1 MLQHGLCVAIPF
13 KNEAFSLVFVEVQ
26 LILERSRIFRCASIN
41 VSTPARGGVVNLISV
56 IAEQG
61 LLLVFANVLL
71 QQLGVPIPAE
81 PTLVV
86 AGSLAAR
93 GILPLPGLVGV
104 TWLAVLIAD
113 STWYWMGRRYG
124 NRVLRLVCRLALSPD
139 SCVRNTEETFNRWG
153 LKSLAAAKFIPG
165 FSMVAPP
172 LAGAMRVKW
181 SSFLLFDLMAA
192 VLWSSVG
199 IGAGLIFYRQVDR
212 VLAALGRL
220 GPAVVV
226 ILLAAFVT
234 GKWAQRRRFYR
245 SLRMARISVIE
256 LKRLVDLGANPVVFD
271 VRTATAREREPQR
284 IPGAIAF
291 DLSQLDA
298 VVADL
303 PDEREVIL
311 YCNCPSEASAARI
324 ARLLMNRGV
333 RSVRPLAGGLQAWID
348 AGFKADA
355 G

>member
-1 MLQHGLCVAIPF
+1 M
-13 KNEAFSLVFVEVQ
+13 NLV
-26 LILERSRIFRCASIN
+26 
-41 VSTPARGGVVNLISV
+41 SV
-56 IAEQG
+56 ITEQG

-81 PTLVV
+81 PTLIV

-93 GILPLPGLVGV
+93 GLLPLPGLVGV

-113 STWYWMGRRYG
+113 STWYWLGRRYG
-124 NRVLRLVCRLALSPD
+124 NQVLRVVCRLALSPD
-139 SCVRNTEETFNRWG
+139 SCVRTTEQTFARWG
-153 LKSLAAAKFIPG
+153 LKSVAMAKFIPG

-172 LAGAMRVKW
+172 LAGAMRVSW
-181 SSFLLFDLMAA
+181 SSFLLFDLLAA

-212 VLAALGRL
+212 VLAALAGL
-220 GPAVVV
+220 GGWAPVVGV
-226 ILLAAFVT
+226 ILLAAFV
-234 GKWAQRRRFYR
+234 GWKWLQRRRFYR
-245 SLRMARISVIE
+245 TLRLARISVEE
-256 LKRLVDLGANPVVFD
+256 LKRLIDGGANPVVFD
-271 VRTATAREREPQR
+271 VRTTIARERDPQR

-291 DLSQLDA
+291 DLSQVDA
-298 VVADL
+298 VVAEL
-303 PDEREVIL
+303 PAEREVIL

-324 ARLLMNRGV
+324 ARLLMDRGV

-348 AGFKADA
+348 AGFKADI

>member
-1 MLQHGLCVAIPF
+1 M
-13 KNEAFSLVFVEVQ
+13 NLV
-26 LILERSRIFRCASIN
+26 
-41 VSTPARGGVVNLISV
+41 SV
-56 IAEQG
+56 ITEQG

-93 GILPLPGLVGV
+93 GLLPLPGLVGV

-124 NRVLRLVCRLALSPD
+124 SQVLRVVCRLALSPD
-139 SCVRNTEETFNRWG
+139 SCVRTTEQTFTRWG
-153 LKSLAAAKFIPG
+153 LKSLAVAKFIPG

-172 LAGAMRVKW
+172 LAGAMRVSW
-181 SSFLLFDLMAA
+181 GSFLLFDLLAA

-199 IGAGLIFYRQVDR
+199 IGAGLIFFRQVDR
-212 VLAALGRL
+212 VLAALAGL
-220 GPAVVV
+220 GGWAPLVGA
-226 ILLAAFVT
+226 ILLAAFVG
-234 GKWAQRRRFYR
+234 GKWVQRRRFYR
-245 SLRMARISVIE
+245 SLRMARISVDE
-256 LKRLVDLGANPVVFD
+256 LKRLFDLGANPVVFD
-271 VRTATAREREPQR
+271 VRTATARERDPQR

-291 DLSQLDA
+291 DLSQVDA
-298 VVADL
+298 AVAEL
-303 PDEREVIL
+303 PNEREVIL

-324 ARLLMNRGV
+324 ARLLMDRGV
-333 RSVRPLAGGLQAWID
+333 RSVRPLAGGLQAWLD
-348 AGFKADA
+348 AGFAADA

>member
-1 MLQHGLCVAIPF
+1 M
-13 KNEAFSLVFVEVQ
+13 NLV
-26 LILERSRIFRCASIN
+26 
-41 VSTPARGGVVNLISV
+41 SV

-93 GILPLPGLVGV
+93 GLLPLPGLVGV

-124 NRVLRLVCRLALSPD
+124 NQVLRIVCRLALSPD
-139 SCVRNTEETFNRWG
+139 SCVRTTEQTFARWG
-153 LKSLAAAKFIPG
+153 LKSLAVAKFIPG

-172 LAGAMRVKW
+172 LAGAMRVRW
-181 SSFLLFDLMAA
+181 GSFLLFDLMAA

-212 VLAALGRL
+212 VLAALAGL
-220 GPAVVV
+220 GGWAPIVGV
-226 ILLAAFVT
+226 ILLAAFVG
-234 GKWAQRRRFYR
+234 GKWVQRRRFYR
-245 SLRMARISVIE
+245 SLRMARISVNE
-256 LKRLVDLGANPVVFD
+256 LKRLIDVGANPVVFD
-271 VRTATAREREPQR
+271 VRTATARQRDPQR
-284 IPGAIAF
+284 IPGALAF
-291 DLSQLDA
+291 DPSQMDA
-298 VVADL
+298 VAAEL

-311 YCNCPSEASAARI
+311 YCSCPSEASAASI
-324 ARLLMNRGV
+324 ARLLMDRGV

-348 AGFKADA
+348 AGFKAD
-355 G
+355 GR

>member
-1 MLQHGLCVAIPF
+1 
-13 KNEAFSLVFVEVQ
+13 
-26 LILERSRIFRCASIN
+26 
-41 VSTPARGGVVNLISV
+41 VNLVSV
-56 IAEQG
+56 IAQQG
-61 LLLVFANVLL
+61 LWLVFANVLL
-71 QQLGVPIPAE
+71 QQLGVPVPAE

-93 GILPLPGLVGV
+93 GLLPLPGLVGV

-124 NRVLRLVCRLALSPD
+124 NQVLRVVCRLALSPD
-139 SCVRNTEETFNRWG
+139 SCVRTTEQTFSHWG
-153 LKSLAAAKFIPG
+153 LKSLAVAKFIPG

-172 LAGAMRVKW
+172 MAGAMRVSW

-212 VLAALGRL
+212 ILAALAGL
-220 GPAVVV
+220 GGWAPAVGVS
-226 ILLAAFVT
+226 LLAAFVSW
-234 GKWAQRRRFYR
+234 KWVQRRRFYR
-245 SLRMARISVIE
+245 TLRMARISVDE
-256 LKRLVDLGANPVVFD
+256 LKRLIDVGARPVIFD
-271 VRTATAREREPQR
+271 VRTAAARERDPQR
-284 IPGAIAF
+284 IPGAIALELAQV
-291 DLSQLDA
+291 DG
-298 VVADL
+298 VVAEL

-324 ARLLMNRGV
+324 ARLLMDRGV
-333 RSVRPLAGGLQAWID
+333 RLVRPLAGGLQAWID
-348 AGFKADA
+348 AGFKAET

>member
-1 MLQHGLCVAIPF
+1 M
-13 KNEAFSLVFVEVQ
+13 NLV
-26 LILERSRIFRCASIN
+26 
-41 VSTPARGGVVNLISV
+41 SV
-56 IAEQG
+56 ISEQG

-93 GILPLPGLVGV
+93 GLLPLPGLVGV
-104 TWLAVLIAD
+104 TWLAVLLAD

-124 NRVLRLVCRLALSPD
+124 NQVLRVVCRLALSPD
-139 SCVRNTEETFNRWG
+139 SCVQTTEQTFSRWG
-153 LKSLAAAKFIPG
+153 LKSLAVAKFIPG

-172 LAGAMRVKW
+172 LAGALRVRW
-181 SSFLLFDLMAA
+181 SSFLLFDLLAA

-212 VLAALGRL
+212 VLAALAGL
-220 GPAVVV
+220 GGWAPVVGG
-226 ILLAAFVT
+226 ILLAALVA
-234 GKWAQRRRFYR
+234 GKWVQRRRFYR
-245 SLRMARISVIE
+245 TLRMARISVNE
-256 LKRLVDLGANPVVFD
+256 LKRLIDVGANPVVFD

-284 IPGAIAF
+284 IPGAVAF
-291 DLSQLDA
+291 DLSQVDA
-298 VVADL
+298 VVAEL
-303 PDEREVIL
+303 PEEREVIL

-324 ARLLMNRGV
+324 ARRLMDRGV

-348 AGFKADA
+348 AGFEADE

>member
-1 MLQHGLCVAIPF
+1 
-13 KNEAFSLVFVEVQ
+13 
-26 LILERSRIFRCASIN
+26 
-41 VSTPARGGVVNLISV
+41 VNLVSV

-93 GILPLPGLVGV
+93 GLLPLPGLVGV
-104 TWLAVLIAD
+104 TWLAVLLAD
-113 STWYWMGRRYG
+113 STWYWLGRRYG
-124 NRVLRLVCRLALSPD
+124 SQVLRVICRLALSPD
-139 SCVRNTEETFNRWG
+139 SCVRNTEQTFTRWG
-153 LKSLAAAKFIPG
+153 LKSLAMAKFIPG

-172 LAGAMRVKW
+172 LAGAMRVRW
-181 SSFLLFDLMAA
+181 SSFLLFDLLAA

-212 VLAALGRL
+212 VLAALAGL
-220 GPAVVV
+220 GGWAPVVGG
-226 ILLAAFVT
+226 ILLAAFVA
-234 GKWAQRRRFYR
+234 GKWVQRRRFYR
-245 SLRMARISVIE
+245 TLRMARISVNE
-256 LKRLVDLGANPVVFD
+256 LKRLIDVGANPVVFD
-271 VRTATAREREPQR
+271 VRTVTAREREPQR
-284 IPGAIAF
+284 IPGAVAF
-291 DLSQLDA
+291 DLSQVDA
-298 VVADL
+298 VVAEL
-303 PDEREVIL
+303 PEEREVIL

-324 ARLLMNRGV
+324 ARRLMDRGV

-348 AGFKADA
+348 AGFKADE

>member
-1 MLQHGLCVAIPF
+1 MNLVA
-13 KNEAFSLVFVEVQ
+13 
-26 LILERSRIFRCASIN
+26 
-41 VSTPARGGVVNLISV
+41 V
-56 IAEQG
+56 IAEEG
-61 LLLVFANVLL
+61 LVLVFANVLL

-93 GILPLPGLVGV
+93 GLLPLPGLVGV

-124 NRVLRLVCRLALSPD
+124 NQVLRIVCRLALSPD
-139 SCVRNTEETFNRWG
+139 SCVRTTEQTFARWG
-153 LKSLAAAKFIPG
+153 LKSLAVAKFIPG

-172 LAGAMRVKW
+172 LAGAMRAGW
-181 SSFLLFDLMAA
+181 WSFLFFDLVAA

-212 VLAALGRL
+212 MLAALAGL
-220 GPAVVV
+220 GGWAPVVAG
-226 ILLAAFVT
+226 ILLAAFVA
-234 GKWAQRRRFYR
+234 GKWVQRRRFYR
-245 SLRMARISVIE
+245 SLRMARISVDE
-256 LKRLVDLGANPVVFD
+256 LKRLVDIGANPVVFD
-271 VRTATAREREPQR
+271 VRTTTARERDPLR

-291 DLSQLDA
+291 DVSQVDA

-303 PDEREVIL
+303 PGEREIIL

-324 ARLLMNRGV
+324 ARLLMDRGV

>member
-1 MLQHGLCVAIPF
+1 M
-13 KNEAFSLVFVEVQ
+13 NLV
-26 LILERSRIFRCASIN
+26 
-41 VSTPARGGVVNLISV
+41 SV

-61 LLLVFANVLL
+61 LSLVFANVLL

-93 GILPLPGLVGV
+93 GLLPLPGLVGV

-124 NRVLRLVCRLALSPD
+124 NQVLRVVCRLALSPD
-139 SCVRNTEETFNRWG
+139 SCVRTTEQTFTRWG
-153 LKSLAAAKFIPG
+153 LKSLAMAKFIPG

-172 LAGAMRVKW
+172 LAGAMRVGW
-181 SSFLLFDLMAA
+181 GSFLLFDLMAA
-192 VLWSSVG
+192 VLWSSVA

-212 VLAALGRL
+212 VLGALARL
-220 GPAVVV
+220 GGWAPVVGV
-226 ILLAAFVT
+226 ILLGAFVG
-234 GKWAQRRRFYR
+234 GKWVQRRRFYR
-245 SLRMARISVIE
+245 SLRMARISVNE
-256 LKRLVDLGANPVVFD
+256 LKSLFDVGANPVVFD
-271 VRTATAREREPQR
+271 VRTATARQRDPQR
-284 IPGAIAF
+284 IPGALAF
-291 DLSQLDA
+291 DPSQMDA
-298 VVADL
+298 VAAEL

-311 YCNCPSEASAARI
+311 YCSCPSEASAASI
-324 ARLLMNRGV
+324 ARLLMDRGV

-348 AGFKADA
+348 AGFKADT

>member
-1 MLQHGLCVAIPF
+1 M
-13 KNEAFSLVFVEVQ
+13 NLV
-26 LILERSRIFRCASIN
+26 
-41 VSTPARGGVVNLISV
+41 SV

-93 GILPLPGLVGV
+93 GLLPLPGLVGV

-113 STWYWMGRRYG
+113 STWYWLGRRYG
-124 NRVLRLVCRLALSPD
+124 NQVLRVVCRLALSPD
-139 SCVRNTEETFNRWG
+139 SCVETTEQTFTRWG
-153 LKSLAAAKFIPG
+153 LKSLAVAKFIPG

-172 LAGAMRVKW
+172 LAGAMRVSW

-212 VLAALGRL
+212 VLAALAGL
-220 GPAVVV
+220 GGWAPVVGV
-226 ILLAAFVT
+226 ILLAAFV
-234 GKWAQRRRFYR
+234 GWKWLQRRRFYR
-245 SLRMARISVIE
+245 TLRMARISVNE
-256 LKRLVDLGANPVVFD
+256 LKRLIDLGAYAVVFD
-271 VRTATAREREPQR
+271 VRTATARDRDPQR
-284 IPGAIAF
+284 IPGAVAF
-291 DLSQLDA
+291 DLSQVDT
-298 VVADL
+298 VVAQL

-324 ARLLMNRGV
+324 ARRLMDRGV

-348 AGFKADA
+348 AGFEADT

>member
-1 MLQHGLCVAIPF
+1 
-13 KNEAFSLVFVEVQ
+13 
-26 LILERSRIFRCASIN
+26 
-41 VSTPARGGVVNLISV
+41 VNLVSV
-56 IAEQG
+56 IAEEG
-61 LLLVFANVLL
+61 LALVFANVLL

-93 GILPLPGLVGV
+93 GLLPLPGVVGL

-124 NRVLRLVCRLALSPD
+124 NRVLRVVCRLALSPD
-139 SCVRNTEETFNRWG
+139 SCVRTTEQAFARWG
-153 LKSLAAAKFIPG
+153 LKSLAVAKFIPG

-181 SSFLLFDLMAA
+181 STFLLFDLVAG

-212 VLAALGRL
+212 VMAALAGL
-220 GPAVVV
+220 GGWAPVVGG
-226 ILLAAFVT
+226 ILLAAFVG
-234 GKWAQRRRFYR
+234 GKWLQRRRFYR
-245 SLRMARISVIE
+245 SLRMARISVGE
-256 LKRLVDLGANPVVFD
+256 LKRLVDVGANPVVFD
-271 VRTATAREREPQR
+271 VRMATARERDPQR

-291 DLSQLDA
+291 DVSQVDA
-298 VVADL
+298 FVAEL

-324 ARLLMNRGV
+324 ARLLMDRGV

-348 AGFKADA
+348 AGFKADI

>member
-1 MLQHGLCVAIPF
+1 
-13 KNEAFSLVFVEVQ
+13 
-26 LILERSRIFRCASIN
+26 
-41 VSTPARGGVVNLISV
+41 VNLVSV
-56 IAEQG
+56 IAEEG
-61 LLLVFANVLL
+61 LALVFANVLL

-93 GILPLPGLVGV
+93 GLLPLPGVVGL

-124 NRVLRLVCRLALSPD
+124 NRVLRVVCRLALSPD
-139 SCVRNTEETFNRWG
+139 SCVRTTEQAFARWG
-153 LKSLAAAKFIPG
+153 LKSLAVAKFIPG

-181 SSFLLFDLMAA
+181 STFLLFDLVAG

-212 VLAALGRL
+212 VMAALAGL
-220 GPAVVV
+220 GGWAPVVGG
-226 ILLAAFVT
+226 ILLAAFVG
-234 GKWAQRRRFYR
+234 GKWLQRRRFYR
-245 SLRMARISVIE
+245 SLRMARISVGE
-256 LKRLVDLGANPVVFD
+256 LKRLVDVGANPVVFD
-271 VRTATAREREPQR
+271 VRMATARERDPQR

-291 DLSQLDA
+291 DVSQVDA
-298 VVADL
+298 FVAEL

-311 YCNCPSEASAARI
+311 YCNCPSDASAARI
-324 ARLLMNRGV
+324 ARLLMDRGV

-348 AGFKADA
+348 AGFKADI

>member
-1 MLQHGLCVAIPF
+1 M
-13 KNEAFSLVFVEVQ
+13 NLV
-26 LILERSRIFRCASIN
+26 
-41 VSTPARGGVVNLISV
+41 SV
-56 IAEQG
+56 IADQG

-93 GILPLPGLVGV
+93 GLLPLPGLWGV
-104 TWLAVLIAD
+104 TWLAVLLAD

-124 NRVLRLVCRLALSPD
+124 NQVLRVVCRLALSPD
-139 SCVRNTEETFNRWG
+139 SCVRTTEQTFARWG
-153 LKSLAAAKFIPG
+153 LKSLAVAKFIPG

-172 LAGAMRVKW
+172 LAGAMGFSW
-181 SSFLLFDLMAA
+181 SAFLLFDLLAA
-192 VLWSSVG
+192 VLWSSLG

-212 VLAALGRL
+212 VLAALAGL
-220 GPAVVV
+220 GGWAPVLGVT
-226 ILLAAFVT
+226 LLAAFV
-234 GKWAQRRRFYR
+234 GWKWLQRRRFYR
-245 SLRMARISVIE
+245 SLRMARISVNE
-256 LKRLVDLGANPVVFD
+256 LKRLIDLGANPVVFD
-271 VRTATAREREPQR
+271 VRSATARERDRQR

-291 DLSQLDA
+291 EPSQVDA
-298 VVADL
+298 AVAEL
-303 PDEREVIL
+303 PNEREVIL

-324 ARLLMNRGV
+324 ARLLMDRGV

-348 AGFKADA
+348 AGFEADA

>member
-1 MLQHGLCVAIPF
+1 
-13 KNEAFSLVFVEVQ
+13 
-26 LILERSRIFRCASIN
+26 
-41 VSTPARGGVVNLISV
+41 VNLVSV
-56 IAEQG
+56 IADQG

-93 GILPLPGLVGV
+93 GLLPLPGLVGV
-104 TWLAVLIAD
+104 TWLAVMIAD

-124 NRVLRLVCRLALSPD
+124 NQVLRVVCRLALSPD
-139 SCVRNTEETFNRWG
+139 SCVRNTEQTFTRWG
-153 LKSLAAAKFIPG
+153 LKSVAVAKFIPG

-172 LAGAMRVKW
+172 LAGAMRVSW
-181 SSFLLFDLMAA
+181 GSFLLFDLLAA

-212 VLAALGRL
+212 VLAALAGL
-220 GPAVVV
+220 GGWAPVVGV
-226 ILLAAFVT
+226 ILLAVFVG
-234 GKWAQRRRFYR
+234 GKWVQRRRFYR
-245 SLRMARISVIE
+245 SLRMARISVDE
-256 LKRLVDLGANPVVFD
+256 LKRLIDLGAKPVVFD
-271 VRTATAREREPQR
+271 VRSVTARARDSQR

-291 DLSQLDA
+291 DPSQVDA
-298 VVADL
+298 AVAEL

-324 ARLLMNRGV
+324 ARLLMDRGV
-333 RSVRPLAGGLQAWID
+333 RSVRPLAGGLQAWLD
-348 AGFKADA
+348 AGFAADI

>member
-1 MLQHGLCVAIPF
+1 
-13 KNEAFSLVFVEVQ
+13 
-26 LILERSRIFRCASIN
+26 
-41 VSTPARGGVVNLISV
+41 VNLVAV
-56 IAEQG
+56 IAEEG
-61 LLLVFANVLL
+61 LVLVFANVLL

-93 GILPLPGLVGV
+93 GLLPLPGLVGV

-124 NRVLRLVCRLALSPD
+124 NQVLRIVCRLALSPD
-139 SCVRNTEETFNRWG
+139 SCVRSTEQTFARWG
-153 LKSLAAAKFIPG
+153 LKSLAMAKFIPG

-172 LAGAMRVKW
+172 LAGAMRVSW
-181 SSFLLFDLMAA
+181 SSFLFFDLVAA

-199 IGAGLIFYRQVDR
+199 IGAGLIFNRQVDR
-212 VLAALGRL
+212 MLEGLAGLG
-220 GPAVVV
+220 GWAPVVGG
-226 ILLAAFVT
+226 ILLVAFVG
-234 GKWAQRRRFYR
+234 GKWVQRRRFYR
-245 SLRMARISVIE
+245 SLRMARISVDE
-256 LKRLVDLGANPVVFD
+256 LKRLVDIGANPVVFD
-271 VRTATAREREPQR
+271 VRTVTARERDPLR

-291 DLSQLDA
+291 DLSQVDA
-298 VVADL
+298 VVAEL

-324 ARLLMNRGV
+324 ARLLMDRGV

-348 AGFKADA
+348 AGFKAET

>member
-1 MLQHGLCVAIPF
+1 
-13 KNEAFSLVFVEVQ
+13 
-26 LILERSRIFRCASIN
+26 
-41 VSTPARGGVVNLISV
+41 VNLVSV

-93 GILPLPGLVGV
+93 GLLPLPSLVGV
-104 TWLAVLIAD
+104 SWLAVLIAD
-113 STWYWMGRRYG
+113 STWYWLGRRYG
-124 NRVLRLVCRLALSPD
+124 NQVLRVVCRLALSPD
-139 SCVRNTEETFNRWG
+139 SCVRTTEQTFTRWG
-153 LKSLAAAKFIPG
+153 LKSLAVAKFIPG

-172 LAGAMRVKW
+172 MAGAMRVSW

-212 VLAALGRL
+212 VLAALAGL
-220 GPAVVV
+220 GGWAPVVGV
-226 ILLAAFVT
+226 ILLTAFV
-234 GKWAQRRRFYR
+234 GWKWLQRRRFYR
-245 SLRMARISVIE
+245 TLRMARISVDE
-256 LKRLVDLGANPVVFD
+256 LKRLIDVGASPVVFD
-271 VRTATAREREPQR
+271 VRTATARERDPQR

-291 DLSQLDA
+291 DLSQVDA
-298 VVADL
+298 VLAELLDQ
-303 PDEREVIL
+303 REVVL

-324 ARLLMNRGV
+324 ARLLMDRGV

-348 AGFKADA
+348 AGFKADL

>member
-1 MLQHGLCVAIPF
+1 
-13 KNEAFSLVFVEVQ
+13 
-26 LILERSRIFRCASIN
+26 
-41 VSTPARGGVVNLISV
+41 VNLVSV
-56 IAEQG
+56 ITEQG

-93 GILPLPGLVGV
+93 GLLPLPSLVGV

-124 NRVLRLVCRLALSPD
+124 NQVLRVVCRLALSPD
-139 SCVRNTEETFNRWG
+139 SCVRTTEQTFARWG
-153 LKSLAAAKFIPG
+153 LKSVAMAKFIPG

-172 LAGAMRVKW
+172 LAGAMRVSW
-181 SSFLLFDLMAA
+181 SSFLLFDLLAA

-212 VLAALGRL
+212 VLAALAGL
-220 GPAVVV
+220 GGWAPVVGV
-226 ILLAAFVT
+226 ILLAAFV
-234 GKWAQRRRFYR
+234 GWKWLQRRRFYR
-245 SLRMARISVIE
+245 TLRLARISVEE
-256 LKRLVDLGANPVVFD
+256 LKRLIDGGANPVVFD
-271 VRTATAREREPQR
+271 VRTTIARERDPQR

-291 DLSQLDA
+291 DLSQVDA
-298 VVADL
+298 VVAEL
-303 PDEREVIL
+303 PAEREVIL

-324 ARLLMNRGV
+324 ARLLMDRGV

-348 AGFKADA
+348 AGFKADV

>member
-1 MLQHGLCVAIPF
+1 M
-13 KNEAFSLVFVEVQ
+13 NLV
-26 LILERSRIFRCASIN
+26 
-41 VSTPARGGVVNLISV
+41 SV

-61 LLLVFANVLL
+61 LSLVFANVLL

-93 GILPLPGLVGV
+93 GLLPLPGLVGV

-124 NRVLRLVCRLALSPD
+124 NQVLRVVCRLALSPD
-139 SCVRNTEETFNRWG
+139 SCVRTTEQTFTRWG
-153 LKSLAAAKFIPG
+153 LKSLAVAKFIPG

-172 LAGAMRVKW
+172 MAGAMRVRW
-181 SSFLLFDLMAA
+181 SSFPLFDLLAA

-212 VLAALGRL
+212 VLAALAGL
-220 GPAVVV
+220 GGWAPVVGA
-226 ILLAAFVT
+226 ILLAAFV
-234 GKWAQRRRFYR
+234 GWKWVQRRRFYR
-245 SLRMARISVIE
+245 SLRMARISVNE
-256 LKRLVDLGANPVVFD
+256 LKSLFDVGANPVVFD
-271 VRTATAREREPQR
+271 VRTATARQRDPQR
-284 IPGAIAF
+284 IPGALAF
-291 DLSQLDA
+291 DPSQMDA
-298 VVADL
+298 VAAEL

-311 YCNCPSEASAARI
+311 YCSCPSEASAASI
-324 ARLLMNRGV
+324 ARLLMDRGV

-348 AGFKADA
+348 AGFKADT

>member
-1 MLQHGLCVAIPF
+1 
-13 KNEAFSLVFVEVQ
+13 
-26 LILERSRIFRCASIN
+26 
-41 VSTPARGGVVNLISV
+41 VNLVSV

-61 LLLVFANVLL
+61 LFLVFANVLL

-81 PTLVV
+81 PTLIV
-86 AGSLAAR
+86 AGSLVAR
-93 GILPLPGLVGV
+93 GLLPLPSLVGV

-124 NRVLRLVCRLALSPD
+124 NRVLRFVCRLALSPD
-139 SCVRNTEETFNRWG
+139 SCVRTTEQTFIRWG
-153 LKSLAAAKFIPG
+153 LKSLAVAKFIPG

-172 LAGAMRVKW
+172 LAGAMRVRW

-192 VLWSSVG
+192 AMWSSVG

-212 VLAALGRL
+212 VLAALAGL
-220 GPAVVV
+220 GGWAPVVGV
-226 ILLAAFVT
+226 ILLVAFV
-234 GKWAQRRRFYR
+234 GWKWFQRRRFYR
-245 SLRMARISVIE
+245 SLRMARISVDE
-256 LKRLVDLGANPVVFD
+256 LKRLIDVGANPVVFD
-271 VRTATAREREPQR
+271 VRTATARERDPQR

-291 DLSQLDA
+291 DPSQVDA
-298 VVADL
+298 AVAEL

-324 ARLLMNRGV
+324 ARLLMDRGV
-333 RSVRPLAGGLQAWID
+333 RLVRPLAGGLQAWID
-348 AGFKADA
+348 AGFDADM

>member
-1 MLQHGLCVAIPF
+1 
-13 KNEAFSLVFVEVQ
+13 
-26 LILERSRIFRCASIN
+26 
-41 VSTPARGGVVNLISV
+41 VNLVSV

-93 GILPLPGLVGV
+93 GLLPLPGLVGV

-124 NRVLRLVCRLALSPD
+124 NQVLRIVCRLALSPD
-139 SCVRNTEETFNRWG
+139 SCVRTTEQTFARWG
-153 LKSLAAAKFIPG
+153 LKSLAVAKFIPG

-172 LAGAMRVKW
+172 LAGAMRVRW
-181 SSFLLFDLMAA
+181 GSFLLFDLMAA

-212 VLAALGRL
+212 VLAALAGL
-220 GPAVVV
+220 GGWAPIVGV
-226 ILLAAFVT
+226 ILLAAFVG
-234 GKWAQRRRFYR
+234 GKWVQRRRFYR
-245 SLRMARISVIE
+245 SLRMARISVNE
-256 LKRLVDLGANPVVFD
+256 LKRLIDLGANPVVFD
-271 VRTATAREREPQR
+271 VRTATARQRDPQR
-284 IPGAIAF
+284 IPGALAF
-291 DLSQLDA
+291 DPSQMDA
-298 VVADL
+298 VAAEL

-311 YCNCPSEASAARI
+311 YCSCPSEASAASI
-324 ARLLMNRGV
+324 ARLLMDRGV

-348 AGFKADA
+348 AGFKADT

>member
-1 MLQHGLCVAIPF
+1 M
-13 KNEAFSLVFVEVQ
+13 
-26 LILERSRIFRCASIN
+26 
-41 VSTPARGGVVNLISV
+41 
-56 IAEQG
+56 
-61 LLLVFANVLL
+61 LL

-93 GILPLPGLVGV
+93 GLLPLPQLVGS

-124 NRVLRLVCRLALSPD
+124 NQVLRVVCRLALSPD
-139 SCVRNTEETFNRWG
+139 SCVRSTEQSFARWG
-153 LKSLAAAKFIPG
+153 LKSLAVAKFIPG

-172 LAGAMRVKW
+172 MAGAMRVRW
-181 SSFLLFDLMAA
+181 STFFFFDLLAA

-212 VLAALGRL
+212 VLAALVGLGRWA
-220 GPAVVV
+220 PVVAV
-226 ILLAAFVT
+226 IALAAFVG
-234 GKWAQRRRFYR
+234 GKWVQRQRFYR
-245 SLRMARISVIE
+245 SLRMARISVTE
-256 LKRLVDLGANPVVFD
+256 LKRLIDGGAKPVVFD
-271 VRTATAREREPQR
+271 VRTSTAREREPQR

-291 DLSQLDA
+291 DLSLVDA
-298 VVADL
+298 FVAEL
-303 PDEREVIL
+303 PGDREVIL

-333 RSVRPLAGGLQAWID
+333 RSVRPLTGGLQAWLD
-348 AGFKADA
+348 AGFDAD
-355 G
+355 